1 MTDPVS
7 TVPVPDPLDPGRV
20 TPAAAGPARDDPL
33 AAMHAPADVHAPA
46 DPQVPANA
54 HAPADAQ
61 ARAAA
66 LADAQAA
73 AALAGRR
80 VLVAGLGESGLAIA
94 RWAAFKGAVV
104 TVADS
109 RDAPPQ
115 LAALRAACPGARFV
129 GGDLSPGLLE
139 GIDLVGWSQG
149 LSPMLGAAVALYDAA
164 REAGLPIWGELEFF
178 AREFAC
184 LRAAGHEG
192 RVLAITGTNGKTTT
206 TRMVGHLCRQA
217 GLRVAVAGNISPAVL
232 EALREAIEHDDL
244 PQVWVL
250 ELASYQLALAE
261 RFVPDCAALLNV
273 TQDHLDWHGTM
284 AGYLVAKQRIFA
296 PGTVCV
302 YNRDD
307 PLTVPG
313 ATLAPGEDASGA
325 MPGADAAGGPGTGS
339 KAERLAARRAAARA
353 AKAAAEAQAARVTVS
368 FGLDAPTTA
377 PGFGIV
383 RDGGLAWLAE
393 AVADEAPGGGG
404 RRRRDAAGSRVR
416 RLMPADALRVRGA
429 HNQAN
434 ALAALALAR
443 AIDVPMAAMLHG
455 LRAFQGEPH
464 RCELVAVIR
473 DIEWYDDS
481 KGTNVGATIAAL
493 SGLGKPAVLIAG
505 GEGKGQDF
513 APLAP
518 AVAANATAVLL
529 IGRDAPI
536 LRAALAGTGV
546 PIEDCESLEEA
557 VGRASNR
564 VRPGQAVLLSPACA
578 SWDMFRD
585 YGHRA
590 EVFVGAVRRIAEEDG
605 QPC

>member
-1 MTDPVS
+1 MTDPVP
-7 TVPVPDPLDPGRV
+7 TDPVPTDPVREPHDPG
-20 TPAAAGPARDDPL
+20 PA
-33 AAMHAPADVHAPA
+33 APAD
-46 DPQVPANA
+46 DTR
-54 HAPADAQ
+54 

-66 LADAQAA
+66 LAQAQAD

-94 RWAAFKGAVV
+94 RWATFKGAVV

-109 RDAPPQ
+109 RDTPPR

-129 GGDLSPGLLE
+129 GGDLTPALLE

-149 LSPMLGAAVALYDAA
+149 LSPLLGNAVALYDAA

-192 RVLAITGTNGKTTT
+192 KVVAITGTNGKTTT
-206 TRMVGHLCRQA
+206 TRLVGHLCRQA

-232 EALREAIEHDDL
+232 DALREAIEHDDL
-244 PQVWVL
+244 PEVWVL
-250 ELASYQLALAE
+250 ELASYQLALSE

-284 AGYLVAKQRIFA
+284 AGYLDAKQRIYA

-313 ATLAPGEDASGA
+313 ATLPAGDGAPDAA
-325 MPGADAAGGPGTGS
+325 PAADAAGGPAAGS

-368 FGLDAPTTA
+368 FGLDVPATA

-383 RDGGLAWLAE
+383 RDGGFAWLAE
-393 AVADEAPGGGG
+393 AVADESPALGT
-404 RRRRDAAGSRVR
+404 RRRRDAAAGIRVR

-481 KGTNVGATIAAL
+481 KGTNVGATVAAL

-518 AVAANATAVLL
+518 AVTANATAVLL

-546 PIEDCESLEEA
+546 PIEDCDSLEEA
-557 VGRASNR
+557 VVRAAGR
-564 VRPGQAVLLSPACA
+564 VRPGEAVLLSPACA
-578 SWDMFRD
+578 SFDMFRN